1 MGGSITEMMPL
12 LLIAAVVVGVMLVK
26 KLIKWA
32 IILGIVFF
40 VALPYLDANGALD
53 SIKSSL
59 GL

>member
-1 MGGSITEMMPL
+1 MSGSITEMMPL

-40 VALPYLDANGALD
+40 VVLPYLDANGALD